1 MENAKLE
8 ITELKIKI
16 FGSRSIRI
24 ITKTIFSKS
33 TIIRNIA
40 HGSLYTKTPI
50 FRIKPATGRAG
61 KGYG

>member
-1 MENAKLE
+1 MENAKLG

-33 TIIRNIA
+33 TILRNIA
-40 HGSLYTKTPI
+40 HDSLYTKSSI
-50 FRIKPATGRAG
+50 SRIEPATGRAG